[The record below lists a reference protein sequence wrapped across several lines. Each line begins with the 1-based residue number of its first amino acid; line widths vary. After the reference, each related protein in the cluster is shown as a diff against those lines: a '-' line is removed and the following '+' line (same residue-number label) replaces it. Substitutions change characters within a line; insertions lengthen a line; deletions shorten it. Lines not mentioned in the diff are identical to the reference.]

1 MSHIYNPY
9 NNDDEFEDEI
19 KKSHLIRTIDE
30 IPEFKSMV
38 FKLMNV
44 YKVGLDNITLRQK
57 NEALKFRIE
66 HLQRMN

>member
-9 NNDDEFEDEI
+9 KNDDEFEDEI
-19 KKSHLIRTIDE
+19 KISHLIRTVQE

-38 FKLMNV
+38 FNSMNV
-44 YKVGLDNITLRQK
+44 YKVGLDNIYLRRK
-57 NEALKFRIE
+57 NEELKSRIE